1 MRPLI
6 ASDIIANLSEAIL
19 QVGGDAERGR
29 TNTISTI

>member
-6 ASDIIANLSEAIL
+6 ASDIIANLSEAML